1 MLAEIVRSVELDTDL
16 VSGERGQYV
25 HPPATQ
31 IMRDLK
37 TGYDVSVPEYSAAC
51 FNLMFFPTRP
61 PLGLLEDLRK
71 ICAAAADRVVQRYQ
85 QAFTV
90 MAGKGGVAEAARQS
104 FAPVV
109 LTLGELEKRL
119 GPTRGFTGFK
129 QGLLDRLQE
138 QVRAGRC
145 TLPDATIQYLKA
157 MTERAAF
164 PGPAVVLGISPPYYP
179 AVSNTA
185 IAKDVSPYLEGLDK
199 LLRTRHASRM
209 EFLQYRASITDLSY
223 TSCADPEGERRL
235 LDNVALAPALYD
247 VPVERIA
254 QLNIPVLAVGP
265 AGRDFHRV
273 AERVYLPDVTG
284 RIPDVVAAIIDR
296 V

>member
-1 MLAEIVRSVELDTDL
+1 
-16 VSGERGQYV
+16 
-25 HPPATQ
+25 
-31 IMRDLK
+31 
-37 TGYDVSVPEYSAAC
+37 
-51 FNLMFFPTRP
+51 
-61 PLGLLEDLRK
+61 
-71 ICAAAADRVVQRYQ
+71 
-85 QAFTV
+85 
-90 MAGKGGVAEAARQS
+90 
-104 FAPVV
+104 VV